1 MSVERFDKVAL
12 ATAPN
17 EPEGPSEDF
26 DVRSPLRRLFG
37 RFVHN
42 RVALI
47 AAVFLAAVVFV
58 AIFASFVS
66 PQNPAH
72 INYALINKG
81 PSSAHWLGTDDLG
94 RDILSRV
101 IYGAR
106 VSMRVSAGVVVLA
119 AFAALPIGLAAG
131 YFGGFLDAILMRIM
145 DALFTFPPLMLALG
159 LAALLGPSLTNA
171 SIAIA
176 IPFIPGYA
184 RLVRAEV
191 LSVREEAY
199 IEASRSVGISSARM
213 LRRHVLPNVA
223 SPLIVQVAV
232 SFGYALLAEAGLSF
246 LGFGVQPPASSWGT
260 MLQSAYNFFLDK
272 PWPMIPPGVAIALTV
287 LAFNLVG
294 DGLRYALGRQVIRV
308 KKTK

>member
-1 MSVERFDKVAL
+1 MSSRMDE
-12 ATAPN
+12 TARAGVPA
-17 EPEGPSEDF
+17 GPDDSPPDF
-26 DVRSPLRRLFG
+26 EMRSPLRRLGSRFG
-37 RFVHN
+37 HN
-42 RVALI
+42 WVAVI
-47 AAVFLAAVVFV
+47 ALGFLALVLFV
-58 AIFASFVS
+58 AVFASFVA

-72 INYALINKG
+72 INYGAINQG
-81 PSSAHWLGTDDLG
+81 PSSVHWLGTDDLG
-94 RDILSRV
+94 RDLLSRL

-106 VSMRVSAGVVVLA
+106 VSMRVSGVVVLLA
-119 AFAALPIGLAAG
+119 AAAALPIGLMAG
-131 YFGGFLDAILMRIM
+131 YFGGIIDSILMRVM

-191 LSVREEAY
+191 LGVREEAY
-199 IEASRSVGISSARM
+199 IEASRSVGVSSARM

-246 LGFGVQPPASSWGT
+246 LGFGVQPPNSSWGT
-260 MLQSAYNFFLDK
+260 MLQSAYNFVLAK

-294 DGLRYALGRQVIRV
+294 DGLRDALGREVI
-308 KKTK
+308 KIKAAK